1 MVNPDICT
9 AWIYNYVLIMMIY
22 RQVRFLDS
30 RLGVLVLD
38 RDYMEDVDAWEVWE
52 RLILLYEFD

>member
-1 MVNPDICT
+1 
-9 AWIYNYVLIMMIY
+9 MIY

-52 RLILLYEFD
+52 RLIFLYEFD